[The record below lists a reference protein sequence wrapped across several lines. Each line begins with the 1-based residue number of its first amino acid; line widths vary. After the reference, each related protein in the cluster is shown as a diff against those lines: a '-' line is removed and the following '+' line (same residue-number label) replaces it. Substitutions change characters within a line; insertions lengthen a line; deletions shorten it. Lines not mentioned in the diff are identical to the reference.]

1 MRVPGWFLLMLPIIT
16 ALLSIAWRTV
26 QLLYARL
33 GYWGGGSARPDVQR
47 LAHGEDAGIA
57 PGHDRDIPAKEGI
70 GYFGLRLSVL
80 CFAHDVPRS
89 SCLTSKNSNEEAVTT
104 NDAQLWWLRAGS
116 LSFQPYGTH
125 CDVSRFLRCG

>member
-1 MRVPGWFLLMLPIIT
+1 MRVPGWFRLMLPIIT
-16 ALLSIAWRTV
+16 ALLSIAWMTV

-33 GYWGGGSARPDVQR
+33 GCWGGGSARPDVQR

-80 CFAHDVPRS
+80 CFADVPRS